1 MNEIGEILL
10 VVAPGAGGTNREA
23 VEAAAG
29 VLGEHGRV
37 HRVEPTGEEELR
49 HALATVARRLL
60 VVAGGD
66 GTLHLVLTILDQ
78 QGLAGACPTAVI
90 PLGTGNDF
98 ARGAGIPL
106 AATDAATVAVTGRP
120 RPADLVRGDDGV
132 VVNAVHL
139 GVGAEAA
146 ERAGTLKPLLGR
158 TAYRLAAAVSGVQL
172 PSWDIAVH
180 VDGARLSDGPSHLV
194 AVCNGSTIGG
204 GTWLRPRASPFDGI
218 VDVLS
223 VAAPAGLVERAEL
236 AAAVR
241 EGRLADDPAVAVARG
256 QTVTVSGEPLPP
268 VADGEL
274 GAPRPTRAYRLATG
288 AWTVMT
294 PADSAG

>member
-1 MNEIGEILL
+1 MNEQGDILL
-10 VVAPGAGGTNREA
+10 IVSPGAGGTEA
-23 VEAAAG
+23 EAIADATA
-29 VLGEHGRV
+29 VLARHGHVRRV
-37 HRVEPTGEEELR
+37 DPTEPDELR
-49 HALATVARRLL
+49 QTLATVPRRLL

-66 GTLHLVLTILDQ
+66 GTLHVVVAALGQLGLTGSCPVAVL
-78 QGLAGACPTAVI
+78 PM
-90 PLGTGNDF
+90 GTGNDF

-106 AATDAATVAVTGRP
+106 AAGEAAEVAVNGRA
-120 RPADLVRGDDGV
+120 RPADLVSDDAGNV

-146 ERAGTLKPLLGR
+146 DRAGTLKPLLGR

-172 PSWDIAVH
+172 PSWEVTVE

-204 GTWLRPRASPFDGI
+204 GTWLRPRASPFDGV
-218 VDVLS
+218 VDVLT
-223 VAAPAGLVERAEL
+223 VTAPAGLVERAEL
-236 AAAVR
+236 AAAAR

-256 QTVTVSGEPLPP
+256 QTVTISGQPLPP

-274 GAPRPTRAYRLATG
+274 GEERAEHTYRLRPG

-294 PADSAG
+294 PADGV

>member
-1 MNEIGEILL
+1 MNEADDVLL
-10 VVAPGAGGTNREA
+10 VVAPEAGGTEPEA
-23 VEAAAG
+23 VEAAAA
-29 VLGEHGRV
+29 VLGGHGRV
-37 HRVEPTGEEELR
+37 HRVDPAGEDELR
-49 HALATVARRLL
+49 HALATAARRLL

-78 QGLAGACPTAVI
+78 QGLAGSCPIAVI

-98 ARGAGIPL
+98 ARGAGVPL
-106 AATDAATVAVTGRP
+106 TPTEAAQVAVSGQP
-120 RPADLVRGDDGV
+120 RPADLVCGDDGTV

-146 ERAGTLKPLLGR
+146 DRASTLKPLLGR
-158 TAYRLAAAVSGVQL
+158 TAYRLAAAMSGVQL
-172 PSWDIAVH
+172 PSWEVTVE
-180 VDGARLSDGPSHLV
+180 VDGARLSEGPSHLV

-204 GTWLRPRASPFDGI
+204 GTWLRPRASPFDGV

-241 EGRLADDPAVAVARG
+241 GGRLAEDPAVAVARG
-256 QTVTVSGEPLPP
+256 RTVTLAGQALPP

-274 GAPRPTRAYRLATG
+274 GEARPDRTYRLRAG
-288 AWTVMT
+288 AWTVMI
-294 PADSAG
+294 PADGG